1 MIGDL
6 EWGLGFG
13 IGDWD
18 WGLRLGFGIGIFNL
32 ISSSVLSVNKAD
44 AGMFGV
50 SDVGECTIIPR
61 LCSNFA
67 DVQFI
72 IIYFPFLLFP
82 STISKSKS
90 K

>member
-1 MIGDL
+1 MKDNVDIKDY
-6 EWGLGFG
+6 
-13 IGDWD
+13 IHNM
-18 WGLRLGFGIGIFNL
+18 IFNL

-61 LCSNFA
+61 LCSNCV

-72 IIYFPFLLFP
+72 IIYFPFSLFP
-82 STISKSKS
+82 STISKIQV
-90 K
+90 